1 MAWRG
6 ASNSFKFKVSSFKL
20 VNVWELRRQF
30 ENELETW
37 NLKLETLSHW
47 RQRLSRHARAPL
59 FQRRRSFTPFTSRR
73 AESARGCEGRSLRR
87 RDSSGRLLQQEP
99 G

>member
-20 VNVWELRRQF
+20 VNVWELEASV

-73 AESARGCEGRSLRR
+73 AESAQDGEGRALRR
-87 RDSSGRLLQQEP
+87 RNSSRRVLQQEP